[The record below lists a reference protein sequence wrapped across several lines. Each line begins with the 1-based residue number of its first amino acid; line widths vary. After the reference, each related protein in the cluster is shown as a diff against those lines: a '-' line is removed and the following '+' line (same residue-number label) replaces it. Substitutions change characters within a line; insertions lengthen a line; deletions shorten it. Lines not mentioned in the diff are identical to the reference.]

1 MRNIDLQQDR
11 EGELYDQLASQ
22 IGQLRWSSI
31 QSDVVISGGSEM
43 ATLHN
48 MRNVLLT
55 LQQEFSSQNGPRII
69 LESEQKNNFNQRL
82 LLLEG

>member
-1 MRNIDLQQDR
+1 MRNIDPQLDK

-22 IGQLRWSSI
+22 IGQLRWSSLE
-31 QSDVVISGGSEM
+31 SDVIVKGGSEM

-55 LQQEFSSQNGPRII
+55 LQQ
-69 LESEQKNNFNQRL
+69 
-82 LLLEG
+82 